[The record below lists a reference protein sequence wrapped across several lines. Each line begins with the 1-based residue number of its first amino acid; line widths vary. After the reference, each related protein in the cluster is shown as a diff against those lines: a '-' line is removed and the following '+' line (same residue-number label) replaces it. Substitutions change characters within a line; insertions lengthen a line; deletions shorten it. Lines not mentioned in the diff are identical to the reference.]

1 MLLQVVIVSVAFVTK
16 WTLHWIIPKMELK
29 IEFSIRHS
37 FLSFGNEIPKMFLP
51 KMNIENMS
59 LVLSFRSKFLPTVTT

>member
-1 MLLQVVIVSVAFVTK
+1 MLLQVVIVSMAFVAK
-16 WTLHWIIPKMELK
+16 WTLHRIIPKMGLK

-37 FLSFGNEIPKMFLP
+37 FLSFGNEIPKIFLP